1 MRPDV
6 PFLFLSVQNAGV
18 PASLTVSAEAD
29 EIIPEGLT
37 LRHHR
42 IFPEVLA
49 HKGASR
55 DVVLLGSPFEGET
68 IEREALAAKLAGM
81 DDPVS
86 YIHDLNGE
94 FGLIIH
100 DRAKGVLDIYTDRF
114 ASFPFYY
121 ATKASAFFASTN
133 YLDLARVI
141 RDWPGFALRPEKAY
155 EFLMMQRL
163 FGNETHDTLSSFI
176 PAGSRLRL
184 NIAQLD
190 KVEISRYWRPF
201 QKPKRK
207 DSITAQINEFVPL
220 LAKAVKRRVPAGTGA
235 DTGLFL
241 SGGHDGRLI
250 AGYAPEKITCYTYGM
265 TDNNEVE
272 CARRVARHC
281 GHNHEYINVPDDFFT
296 RTLDRSAWLNAGMYA
311 IDHALF
317 IPVEGRH
324 NPHSKVYMNGH
335 GLDYFFHGT
344 YLNTRWRELLG
355 RPTFYRAMIGF
366 PKDVV
371 DYFLKTISFRL
382 KYDLTGLLVKADARE
397 RMKKALHDSV
407 SGVMNEG
414 KTFSGDMTDQW
425 DYLVFHN
432 QSRHFTYGNILS
444 MRVDGEVRTPC
455 YDRELYDL
463 NFTLQP
469 EHRIHG
475 LLPLAAMRRHSW
487 KLAALPAGNFG
498 MPAGALPWM
507 RTAWLIGRKVLRD
520 LTGSKKFHGPQ
531 PEDRTWPDRQ
541 EYMETHPEFWGAATE
556 ALRDQRFM
564 DMMDFLDWGK
574 IKAEAETIR
583 SQPGGSAFWVYMLSY
598 YRFYK
603 FLYA

>member
-6 PFLFLSVQNAGV
+6 PFLFLSVQRAGV
-18 PASLTVSAEAD
+18 PASLAVSAGANEV
-29 EIIPEGLT
+29 IPEGLA

-55 DVVLLGSPFEGET
+55 DVVVLGSPFEGET
-68 IEREALAAKLAGM
+68 IERDALATKLAGM

-86 YIHDLNGE
+86 FIHDLNGE

-100 DRAKGVLDIYTDRF
+100 DRTKGVLDIYTDRF
-114 ASFPFYY
+114 ATFPFYY
-121 ATKASAFFASTN
+121 AAKNDAFLASTN

-141 RDWPGFALRPEKAY
+141 RGWLGFALRPEKAY

-163 FGNETHDTLSSFI
+163 FGTETHDTLSAFI

-184 NIAQLD
+184 KIAQPD
-190 KVEISRYWRPF
+190 KVEISRYWKPF
-201 QKPKRK
+201 QVPKRK
-207 DSITAQINEFVPL
+207 DSIPAQINEFVPL
-220 LAKAVKRRVPAGTGA
+220 LAKAVKRRVPVGTGG

-250 AGYAPEKITCYTYGM
+250 AGYAPERITCYTYGM

-272 CARRVARHC
+272 CARRVAHHC

-317 IPVEGRH
+317 MPVEGRH

-382 KYDLTGLLVKADARE
+382 KYDLTGLLVKPEARE
-397 RMKKALHDSV
+397 QMKKSLHDTL

-455 YDRELYDL
+455 YDRELYDM

-507 RTAWLIGRKVLRD
+507 RTAWLIGRKILRD

-556 ALRDQRFM
+556 ALRDQKFM

-598 YRFYK
+598 YRFYR
-603 FLYA
+603 FLYG